1 MASDSK
7 YKYLA
12 KNTIL
17 FSISSFGSKILSFLF
32 VSLYTSVL
40 TKEEYG
46 TADLVCTTASL
57 LIYVVTLNISD
68 AVVRFAL
75 EKTEKQEGIF
85 SYGLRV
91 IFKGQLLFG
100 MTLLIFC
107 YYNPIHWE
115 WYLYLFLYV
124 TVFVNALYQIT
135 TYYLRTFDEVKSVA
149 VAGVVN
155 TATIIISNVLLLL
168 VFKTGMVGYLAS
180 TIVGCLVATVYAVM
194 VIIRRGKFNWSQICD
209 DETKHMMVNY
219 SIPLIFNG
227 ISWWVNSS
235 LDRYLVTF
243 FCGLSV
249 NGLYAVAS
257 KIPTIL
263 TTVQSI
269 FAEAWSISVIKEYD
283 KEDTDDFFGNM
294 YSLYNGFT
302 VFGASILVLFNVLLA
317 RFLFSK
323 DFFIAWEYSSVL
335 VVSVVFSGLAGFAG
349 GIFSV
354 VRKTG
359 YYALSTVIAAI
370 VNTLLNLIFIPM
382 WGAFGA
388 AIATLISFI
397 VVWMIRV
404 IYAGKFIAWKINFIR
419 DLVAYCL
426 LGVQLVF
433 EHLEGHFYL
442 GQAVIVFVIAVL
454 YKDVLGKMIM
464 FMINRVTK
472 KKHRK

>member
-257 KIPTIL
+257 KVPTIL

-335 VVSVVFSGLAGFAG
+335 LVSVVFSGLSKNKWLFQCD
-349 GIFSV
+349 
-354 VRKTG
+354 
-359 YYALSTVIAAI
+359 
-370 VNTLLNLIFIPM
+370 N
-382 WGAFGA
+382 
-388 AIATLISFI
+388 
-397 VVWMIRV
+397 
-404 IYAGKFIAWKINFIR
+404 
-419 DLVAYCL
+419 
-426 LGVQLVF
+426 
-433 EHLEGHFYL
+433 
-442 GQAVIVFVIAVL
+442 
-454 YKDVLGKMIM
+454 
-464 FMINRVTK
+464 
-472 KKHRK
+472 